1 MNKCYVCGSP
11 ITRRYFEMIDERK
24 PDVPIKICPKCRK
37 LWERMISAEKGV
49 QNDRQNETAERT

>member
-1 MNKCYVCGSP
+1 MNKCYVCGGP

-37 LWERMISAEKGV
+37 LWERMIRAEKEAR
-49 QNDRQNETAERT
+49 NDKTDM